1 MTSLNLSPEELE
13 KIRRIHVRS
22 RMVVDT
28 LLGGEYRSAF
38 RGQGMEFEEVRE
50 YSPGDE
56 IKHIDW
62 NVTARAGRPYVKL
75 YREERELSLMLLVDM
90 SASGLFGSAG
100 TAKRQKILECAGALG
115 FAAISARDRVGALLF
130 SDRVENYL
138 PPRRG
143 ASAVWD
149 LIRHVTTFK
158 PSRKG
163 TDLTEALT
171 YLGRVHP
178 KRSVVFLISDFLS
191 SGCEGALKV
200 ASRRHDLIGI
210 HITDPADG
218 RLPQGGIVT
227 LQDLESNAF
236 FEADAGDPKVRRFY
250 EERHRKRQE
259 HICRVL
265 HRSGVDRLEM
275 STTDSVGDVLLRFFS
290 LRERRRVS

>member
-1 MTSLNLSPEELE
+1 MTALNLSPEELE
-13 KIRRIHVRS
+13 KIRRIHVQS

-38 RGQGMEFEEVRE
+38 RGYGMEFEEVRE

-75 YREERELSLMLLVDM
+75 YREERELSLMMLLDM
-90 SASGLFGSAG
+90 SASGLFGSGG

-130 SDRVENYL
+130 SDRVEHYL
-138 PPRRG
+138 PPRKG
-143 ASAVWD
+143 AGAVWS
-149 LIRHVTTFK
+149 LIRNVLTFT

-163 TDLTEALT
+163 TDLAGALT

-178 KRSVVFLISDFLS
+178 RRSVVFLLSDFLS
-191 SGCEGALKV
+191 SGCEQALKV
-200 ASRRHDLIGI
+200 AARRHDLIGI

-218 RLPQGGIVT
+218 KLPPKGIVA
-227 LQDLESNAF
+227 LQDLENHAAL
-236 FEADAGDPKVRRFY
+236 EVDAGDPGVRRFY
-250 EERHRKRQE
+250 EERYRARQE
-259 HICRVL
+259 HICGVL
-265 HRSGVDRLEM
+265 RRCGVDRLEM